1 MESVLP
7 GSRFDLDAIFGDWG
21 WTAPQSLVISL
32 LARCAKVPA
41 SRTTSRCL
49 SIPKCD
55 VRPSPRQPVVAVARK
70 KKELVGNF
78 KDAGREWHPAGQP
91 ERVQVHDFPDEEL
104 GKVAPYGVYDP
115 VREGCVNV
123 GTDHDIAAFAVASI
137 RSWWQTMGREAYPEA
152 LELLIT
158 TDGTGSNDSHC
169 RLWKGRT
176 AEVG

>member
-91 ERVQVHDFPDEEL
+91 ERVQVHDFRLPYARMSL
-104 GKVAPYGVYDP
+104 TLRGTPRNTISSAAPSVP
-115 VREGCVNV
+115 
-123 GTDHDIAAFAVASI
+123 
-137 RSWWQTMGREAYPEA
+137 
-152 LELLIT
+152 
-158 TDGTGSNDSHC
+158 
-169 RLWKGRT
+169 
-176 AEVG
+176 